1 VLSDKC
7 GFAAR
12 LADPAGSPAGGR
24 AAAAAYLAV
33 DAGCGYAAV
42 ATSLT
47 AVGGAPLWLGA
58 ERVALLLVQAKWG
71 ACALAVRIPAG
82 HAAPRPSPA
91 RMPQAPVL

>member
-1 VLSDKC
+1 V
-7 GFAAR
+7 A
-12 LADPAGSPAGGR
+12 
-24 AAAAAYLAV
+24 
-33 DAGCGYAAV
+33 

-47 AVGGAPLWLGA
+47 AAGGAPLWLGA

-91 RMPQAPVL
+91 RMPQVLLL